1 MVRARKEYDEKRGKA
16 ADRLLLFPS
25 TRPRRASMETQ
36 SEPEPPSADTS
47 RDIGSP
53 AKSTRSAPADGQHDE
68 AGDLE
73 GEIHEMTWEG
83 EDGKWTEADWQKWR
97 EMESK
102 DKPQAPD
109 PDDLPWDE
117 LEVDTMEVLPDEVL
131 GWLLLRRAGL
141 PASSRLSVQAAI
153 GNSLRFTEVERALR
167 DQEEELLQA
176 ETRASE
182 RRGPQKRSYWVEQE
196 QEWGLL
202 DMHPDSSDETPVH
215 WIGKELPAEVYALSA
230 AGSAGELDA
239 EPGGDAW
246 WSSTATWDEPTWWSS
261 PTWWTEE
268 WSEPELTSEEQKQ
281 VDEAYA
287 AYEDK
292 VRTFVQARTLM
303 KDKTRNRGFYQAA
316 KGKGKASKGKGK
328 GKGPT
333 PTLAAASPTFMA
345 VKGSKGKAKGPNY
358 TCCFICGSR
367 DHGYQSCP
375 QRTRGPGKGCPSSSG
390 QAMVVISGWEV
401 PDLPEEDYEDGH
413 GYESYTDEVETV
425 HAEAWTV
432 QEAGHRCYAVLD
444 SGATETVTSLTAL
457 TEIMNYRKELFG
469 DEDVKVYPADGKS
482 FRFGNGRTMLASSF
496 VEIPQFLNGQK
507 VWLGA
512 YTLDTEDAFV
522 PMLIGMRTLQ
532 KLEAV
537 VDFRSRLAIFPT
549 LSPDMITLHQC
560 PRTGHLMIDLSAD
573 WARTSAYMAL
583 PADSGVQEG
592 PVEFEPA
599 QVATDGHVGVAGQMD
614 EDARAPAAR
623 IKRLLASRPSENPES
638 NGHGPGQQ
646 ADQQGRSERPAGNFV
661 IMQYFGQQEG
671 EGQGEEGEQV
681 ERGSDLRHGPEGGVG
696 RVGQGPEVE
705 EEEVEATQAST
716 RSLISESL
724 ENMLSEMR
732 ECMQELGSCFCGGA
746 HFGAPADPGSNRQM
760 DLLEVCCAPD
770 SLLASMV
777 NVMGG
782 AAGRVT
788 EANMNINTT
797 AGLEEAKRCVRT
809 EKPRWLWI
817 SFPCGATSPLQRLNE
832 LTPEGFYRSQQRKK
846 KSRRLV
852 RRGLELI
859 RIHVFENGGQFGWE
873 WPKENE
879 AWEWKEVKDFLKE
892 AHEKVGIYK
901 TLLHGCR
908 VGVQDGVG
916 NPLKKPWTI
925 YTTSRTMA
933 SSLNLEC
940 TGGHT
945 HGKCEGG
952 SVPKRTGFYTQPM
965 VRIIAREVMR
975 QQDAMWFECYH
986 AEELVAPV
994 TDNPKQETPV
1004 EEIPEGLSVQQWQR
1018 IKDVVYRLHV
1028 RAGHPSVR
1036 ALVASLKSRGSHPTI
1051 VEAARQL
1058 RCDDCDETKRST
1070 PASKASFHR
1079 ADTLWHTL
1087 QVDNAVFRVGTRTYH
1102 IMVMVDEASTFMV
1115 PHFLAVT
1122 EEDEHENATGGQVV
1136 NALQESWIRFFGYP
1150 SVIRLDPE
1158 GAFRSRVLEDYCAS
1172 RDIELEPCAA
1182 EAHHQIG
1189 VVERSIGTL
1198 RKSVERYLRAEASE
1212 PWAAIMAMCAAHNEM
1227 ARVGGFSPCQWALGR
1242 SPGLD
1247 EKMHTSG
1254 RDGTSLHAAQR
1265 DPHEEVSRNLAVR
1278 LKAEE
1283 MYRKQ
1288 MAQDAINR
1296 AWNSQSRKKEVL
1308 APGTMVYYKRY
1319 KPPTTSTA
1327 SHKEVDVSRRNI
1339 ARWYGPARIL
1349 ATETR
1354 IYSGT
1359 GRPGHIIWITA
1370 AGRLKR
1376 VAPEQIRLASE
1387 REKILAEVSG
1397 PGMFPWTIHGMLEN
1411 VETGQ
1416 FDTYND
1422 ILGSD
1427 KAEITAKRTRSLT
1440 TQVRHERMQPP
1451 QSRIS
1456 RGRSRSHERVGVG
1469 KEREKT
1475 PSRAESRPGK
1485 EQRTEEI
1492 GQPRAPVSKAGRAQ
1506 LAPETAGARSAQ
1518 RSVPASSSVSPL
1530 NPSPKGSRASR
1541 PVPSHGADTGE
1552 LASNKQFQ
1560 DARKRHEALEK
1571 PLHVASRK
1579 GASSFLVDEPG
1590 MPSGGDIMFCLHV
1603 DLPDNAKDEKMF
1615 KRDPAS
1621 WVAKKVKKSAEVKLE
1636 NLTESQ
1642 RADFKKAKD
1651 LEVSQWIQAAACRA
1665 LEDGKV
1671 APRSRTMKM
1680 RWVLTFKHSGAAKAR
1695 IVIVGF
1701 TDPDL
1706 DTLQRASPT
1715 MTRRTRQLMMTMA
1728 AVTGWQQWK
1737 GDAKSAFLQ
1746 TSENTEE
1753 SRSVFA
1759 VPVDEL
1765 ADAMG
1770 VERKRAV
1777 QVIKSCYGLVN
1788 APFQWFQEIKA
1799 TIIRL
1804 GGEVLKTEP
1813 CCWRI
1818 RCPTTNK
1825 VVGLIASHVDD
1836 FYMIGDQADAA
1847 WTDFLYRFRCA
1858 YRWSPWECD
1867 SFEHCGVLLQQDASQ
1882 EVTLDHSTFCTS
1894 VNPIELD
1901 SKEMNRPISA
1911 GERDQLRAVLG
1922 AVQWRAQQSGP
1933 QHCAK
1938 LGQLQ
1943 SRVSTADVQTLLDA
1957 NKLVREVYAQRFV
1970 APAAR
1975 NLGCDPEEVEFACW
1989 SDAALANR
1997 PDGGSTGGFVV
2008 CATSPALRL
2017 GQRAKLN
2024 FISWRSM
2031 KLRRVARS
2039 SLSAEVQAFG
2049 EGEEELMFC
2058 RLEWAEMIGHEID
2071 LRSPEATCSKVVG
2084 IMITDAKSL
2093 YDVVQKGQANTS
2105 GLGLTEKYASLELLS
2120 VIERLTMSKVITR
2133 WVDSAAQ
2140 LADSLTKHMV
2150 SSALHQVL
2158 QTGTW
2163 TLVHDPHFVSAKKKK
2178 AAARAD
2184 ATYIC
2189 GKSLWGM

>member
-1 MVRARKEYDEKRGKA
+1 
-16 ADRLLLFPS
+16 
-25 TRPRRASMETQ
+25 
-36 SEPEPPSADTS
+36 
-47 RDIGSP
+47 
-53 AKSTRSAPADGQHDE
+53 
-68 AGDLE
+68 
-73 GEIHEMTWEG
+73 
-83 EDGKWTEADWQKWR
+83 
-97 EMESK
+97 
-102 DKPQAPD
+102 
-109 PDDLPWDE
+109 
-117 LEVDTMEVLPDEVL
+117 
-131 GWLLLRRAGL
+131 
-141 PASSRLSVQAAI
+141 
-153 GNSLRFTEVERALR
+153 
-167 DQEEELLQA
+167 
-176 ETRASE
+176 
-182 RRGPQKRSYWVEQE
+182 
-196 QEWGLL
+196 
-202 DMHPDSSDETPVH
+202 
-215 WIGKELPAEVYALSA
+215 
-230 AGSAGELDA
+230 
-239 EPGGDAW
+239 
-246 WSSTATWDEPTWWSS
+246 
-261 PTWWTEE
+261 
-268 WSEPELTSEEQKQ
+268 
-281 VDEAYA
+281 
-287 AYEDK
+287 
-292 VRTFVQARTLM
+292 
-303 KDKTRNRGFYQAA
+303 
-316 KGKGKASKGKGK
+316 
-328 GKGPT
+328 
-333 PTLAAASPTFMA
+333 
-345 VKGSKGKAKGPNY
+345 
-358 TCCFICGSR
+358 
-367 DHGYQSCP
+367 
-375 QRTRGPGKGCPSSSG
+375 
-390 QAMVVISGWEV
+390 
-401 PDLPEEDYEDGH
+401 
-413 GYESYTDEVETV
+413 
-425 HAEAWTV
+425 
-432 QEAGHRCYAVLD
+432 
-444 SGATETVTSLTAL
+444 
-457 TEIMNYRKELFG
+457 
-469 DEDVKVYPADGKS
+469 
-482 FRFGNGRTMLASSF
+482 
-496 VEIPQFLNGQK
+496 
-507 VWLGA
+507 
-512 YTLDTEDAFV
+512 
-522 PMLIGMRTLQ
+522 
-532 KLEAV
+532 
-537 VDFRSRLAIFPT
+537 
-549 LSPDMITLHQC
+549 
-560 PRTGHLMIDLSAD
+560 
-573 WARTSAYMAL
+573 
-583 PADSGVQEG
+583 
-592 PVEFEPA
+592 
-599 QVATDGHVGVAGQMD
+599 
-614 EDARAPAAR
+614 
-623 IKRLLASRPSENPES
+623 
-638 NGHGPGQQ
+638 
-646 ADQQGRSERPAGNFV
+646 
-661 IMQYFGQQEG
+661 
-671 EGQGEEGEQV
+671 
-681 ERGSDLRHGPEGGVG
+681 
-696 RVGQGPEVE
+696 
-705 EEEVEATQAST
+705 
-716 RSLISESL
+716 
-724 ENMLSEMR
+724 
-732 ECMQELGSCFCGGA
+732 
-746 HFGAPADPGSNRQM
+746 
-760 DLLEVCCAPD
+760 
-770 SLLASMV
+770 
-777 NVMGG
+777 
-782 AAGRVT
+782 
-788 EANMNINTT
+788 
-797 AGLEEAKRCVRT
+797 
-809 EKPRWLWI
+809 
-817 SFPCGATSPLQRLNE
+817 
-832 LTPEGFYRSQQRKK
+832 
-846 KSRRLV
+846 
-852 RRGLELI
+852 
-859 RIHVFENGGQFGWE
+859 
-873 WPKENE
+873 
-879 AWEWKEVKDFLKE
+879 
-892 AHEKVGIYK
+892 
-901 TLLHGCR
+901 
-908 VGVQDGVG
+908 
-916 NPLKKPWTI
+916 
-925 YTTSRTMA
+925 
-933 SSLNLEC
+933 
-940 TGGHT
+940 
-945 HGKCEGG
+945 
-952 SVPKRTGFYTQPM
+952 
-965 VRIIAREVMR
+965 

-1136 NALQESWIRFFGYP
+1136 NALQESWVRFFGYP

-1387 REKILAEVSG
+1387 REKILAEVSD
-1397 PGMFPWTIHGMLEN
+1397 PGMFPWTIHGMLEK

-1422 ILGSD
+1422 IFGSD

-1440 TQVRHERMQPP
+1440 T
-1451 QSRIS
+1451 
-1456 RGRSRSHERVGVG
+1456 
-1469 KEREKT
+1469 
-1475 PSRAESRPGK
+1475 
-1485 EQRTEEI
+1485 
-1492 GQPRAPVSKAGRAQ
+1492 
-1506 LAPETAGARSAQ
+1506 
-1518 RSVPASSSVSPL
+1518 
-1530 NPSPKGSRASR
+1530 
-1541 PVPSHGADTGE
+1541 
-1552 LASNKQFQ
+1552 Q

-1579 GASSFLVDEPG
+1579 DASSFLVDEPG

-1651 LEVSQWIQAAACRA
+1651 LEVSQWIQAAACKA

-1765 ADAMG
+1765 A
-1770 VERKRAV
+1770 
-1777 QVIKSCYGLVN
+1777 
-1788 APFQWFQEIKA
+1788 
-1799 TIIRL
+1799 
-1804 GGEVLKTEP
+1804 
-1813 CCWRI
+1813 
-1818 RCPTTNK
+1818 
-1825 VVGLIASHVDD
+1825 
-1836 FYMIGDQADAA
+1836 
-1847 WTDFLYRFRCA
+1847 
-1858 YRWSPWECD
+1858 
-1867 SFEHCGVLLQQDASQ
+1867 

-1901 SKEMNRPISA
+1901 SKEMN
-1911 GERDQLRAVLG
+1911 
-1922 AVQWRAQQSGP
+1922 
-1933 QHCAK
+1933 
-1938 LGQLQ
+1938 
-1943 SRVSTADVQTLLDA
+1943 
-1957 NKLVREVYAQRFV
+1957 
-1970 APAAR
+1970 
-1975 NLGCDPEEVEFACW
+1975 
-1989 SDAALANR
+1989 
-1997 PDGGSTGGFVV
+1997 
-2008 CATSPALRL
+2008 
-2017 GQRAKLN
+2017 
-2024 FISWRSM
+2024 
-2031 KLRRVARS
+2031 RS

-2120 VIERLTMSKVITR
+2120 VIERLTMSKV
-2133 WVDSAAQ
+2133 
-2140 LADSLTKHMV
+2140 
-2150 SSALHQVL
+2150 L